1 MLFWGLLCFSDSHTQ
16 TQVVVVEPH
25 LAVGAW
31 RVLRVM
37 VDLAGPI
44 SQASPLTALL
54 PEVHQLKHMGA
65 CERMFIGT
73 SKPCN

>member
-1 MLFWGLLCFSDSHTQ
+1 MFLRFTHTQ
-16 TQVVVVEPH
+16 TQVVVVVVVEPH

-31 RVLRVM
+31 RGLRVM

-54 PEVHQLKHMGA
+54 PEVRQLKHTGA

-73 SKPCN
+73 SKACN